1 MNFNVSLE
9 KIITERTVSAE
20 SATFLM
26 EQTMAGE
33 LSEAQVSA
41 WLVAFRSLN
50 LDGNILAALATEMRK
65 AAVQF
70 PAQSQLTL
78 DTCGT
83 GGDSSSQINISTLS
97 ALVLASLGCKV
108 VKHGNRSVSSK
119 SGSADLLESW
129 SYPLAEPANMASER
143 LQKKNFCFLF
153 APTYHPAMKYAGPV
167 RKQLGIKTVF
177 NLLGPLANPSAPS
190 LQVIGVY
197 SAELLD
203 IFAQALQALGLKAGL
218 VVHSQDGTDEISP
231 FAKTDY
237 RLLING
243 EITRGEI
250 DPGLL
255 PLTNKDP
262 DLLKIDGPEQSR
274 EIADKVIIGEHT
286 AGMEIVAL
294 NAGVSLALY
303 RAIEDNKGFEPA
315 SLLRSAYDEVYSH
328 LKSGKT
334 SELVQSF

>member
-1 MNFNVSLE
+1 MNFNVYLE

-20 SATFLM
+20 SATFFM

-97 ALVLASLGCKV
+97 ALVLASIGCKV
-108 VKHGNRSVSSK
+108 IKHGNRSVSSK

-129 SYPLAEPANMASER
+129 SYPLAESATMASER

-197 SAELLD
+197 SSELLD
-203 IFAQALQALGLKAGL
+203 IFAQALQSLGLKAGL

-237 RLLING
+237 RLLIDG
-243 EITRGEI
+243 EISRGEI

-262 DLLKIDGPEQSR
+262 DLLKIDGPEESR
-274 EIADKVIIGEHT
+274 EIADKVITGEHT

-294 NAGVSLALY
+294 NAGTSLALY
-303 RAIEDNKGFEPA
+303 RAIENNKGFELA
-315 SLLRSAYDEVYSH
+315 SQLQAAYDDVYSH

>member
-1 MNFNVSLE
+1 MNFNIHLE
-9 KIITERTVSAE
+9 KIISEQVVNVE
-20 SATFLM
+20 SATFFM

-50 LDGNILAALATEMRK
+50 PSGNILAALATEMRK
-65 AAVQF
+65 AAVKF
-70 PAQSQLTL
+70 PQQNQLTL

-97 ALVLASLGCKV
+97 ALVLASIGCKV

-129 SYPLAEPANMASER
+129 SYPLTEPASIASER
-143 LQKKNFCFLF
+143 LQTQNFCFLF

-177 NLLGPLANPSAPS
+177 NLLGPLANPSAPP

-197 SAELLD
+197 SADLLD
-203 IFAQALQALGLKAGL
+203 RFAHALQSLGLKAGL

-231 FAKTDY
+231 FTTTDY

-243 EITRGEI
+243 EIKRGEL
-250 DPGLL
+250 DPSFL

-262 DLLKIDGPEQSR
+262 GLLKVDGPRQSR
-274 EIADKVIIGEHT
+274 EIADKVITGEHT

-303 RAIEDNKGFEPA
+303 RAIENNTDFELA
-315 SLLRSAYDEVYSH
+315 SQLQSTYDEVYSH
-328 LKSGKT
+328 LNSGKT
-334 SELVQSF
+334 RELVQSF